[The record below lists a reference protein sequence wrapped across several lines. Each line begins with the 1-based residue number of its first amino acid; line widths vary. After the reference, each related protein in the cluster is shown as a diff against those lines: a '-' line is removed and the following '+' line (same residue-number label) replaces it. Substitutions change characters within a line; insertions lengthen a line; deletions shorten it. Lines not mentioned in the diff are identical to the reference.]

1 MSFDKDILNML
12 PSEVTYYPYSSISS
26 DGYGSRSYGTAK
38 TVAARIQAVREDVA
52 TKSGREVVPSTF
64 KILMAPWSTSGTSDT
79 VTISALDKIA
89 LPSGF
94 VVAGSC
100 SPPILKAYPVWD
112 ESGLHHNE
120 VWL

>member
-1 MSFDKDILNML
+1 MSLDRDFLNMM

-26 DGYGSRSYGTAK
+26 GGYGSRSYGAAK
-38 TVAARIQAVREDVA
+38 TVVARIQAVRENVA
-52 TKSGREVVPSTF
+52 GKDSRDVVPSTF
-64 KILMAPWSTSGTSDT
+64 KLLMAPWSTSGTSDT
-79 VTISALDKIA
+79 VTISVLDKIA

-94 VVAGSC
+94 IVAGSC